1 MPPKR
6 PCPALPDGYVCS
18 TTTQIR
24 FGYPA
29 TWGALTSSDGGFVR
43 SMIWL
48 STEPFHKPC
57 TSTTEGER
65 TTVVCGSPVSS
76 LRPNGVLVSWRMGG
90 TSSFNLDALP
100 GIPAMIGGGS
110 ARIALLSNGSSS
122 RAAGSSA
129 ATKRSSP
136 GRRARGAG
144 STVCRRACAVR
155 ISRGRRPRSPPFWPP
170 RAFPPARKPA
180 AAGNRD
186 VPSKATSRC
195 RTPRRARHQRVSPA
209 KESLYGGAS
218 LCCHFSPRLGVRHH
232 YGSVTN
238 VPQGATSTR
247 PSRASDSTA
256 SRSRSLSGRSDSAT
270 SRSVCARRWRNEP
283 SKRDCLRSGS

>member
-1 MPPKR
+1 MLALACVFAVPGASAGWIQVPPKR

-110 ARIALLSNGSSS
+110 ARIALLSNGMLFEGC
-122 RAAGSSA
+122 RKLGGDEAILTWAA
-129 ATKRSSP
+129 
-136 GRRARGAG
+136 
-144 STVCRRACAVR
+144 
-155 ISRGRRPRSPPFWPP
+155 RPRGGF
-170 RAFPPARKPA
+170 
-180 AAGNRD
+180 
-186 VPSKATSRC
+186 
-195 RTPRRARHQRVSPA
+195 
-209 KESLYGGAS
+209 YG
-218 LCCHFSPRLGVRHH
+218 
-232 YGSVTN
+232 
-238 VPQGATSTR
+238 
-247 PSRASDSTA
+247 
-256 SRSRSLSGRSDSAT
+256 LSA
-270 SRSVCARRWRNEP
+270 
-283 SKRDCLRSGS
+283 CLRGPDLARSETEVATVLASARFPAG